1 MKKCS
6 LSLTRMWILA
16 GMVIGLAACSHQH
29 SPSGTDGSP
38 GPRVSPEQGKQTL
51 SENAKRKREEWK
63 NKTFE
68 EFKAQTYKEPF
79 ENGKYIVNGDTP
91 IQNEKLLREFFELQI
106 KEPDTVEERPR
117 VKLTVHQVNGQD
129 AVWNSIEKRQLTYCV
144 SKNFGQNYNQM
155 VADMQA
161 AGEAWEAVGAVDF
174 IHVAGEDAS
183 CTASNSNVVFDVRP
197 VNVNGQYLARA
208 FFPDEPRSSRN
219 VLVDNSSFQLDPNGK
234 LSLLGILRH
243 ELGHTLG
250 FRHEHTRPDSG
261 TCFEDSN
268 WRPLTSY
275 DAFSVMHYPQCNGK
289 GDWSLTLTQI
299 DGNGAACLYGPA
311 QGFTIDSSIC
321 QPAEEPAGP
330 IPCGPKTET
339 FTGQRVTKNEEKT
352 YGPFVVVPGTLVEVV
367 MHGEANPG
375 DPDLYVRFNEAPT
388 TAAFDCRPYLSG
400 AEEKCSLDVP
410 LNGTA
415 AHMKVRG
422 YTPGNYNL
430 TVTHTP
436 SQH

>member
-6 LSLTRMWILA
+6 LSLTRTWILA

-29 SPSGTDGSP
+29 SPQESNGGT
-38 GPRVSPEQGKQTL
+38 GPRVSPEQGKQIL
-51 SENAKRKREEWK
+51 SANAQHKREEWK
-63 NKTFE
+63 DRTFE

-91 IQNEKLLREFFELQI
+91 ILNEKLLREFFELQI
-106 KEPDTVEERPR
+106 KELDTIDARPR

-144 SKNFGQNYNQM
+144 SKTFGANYNRM
-155 VADMQA
+155 VADMQT
-161 AGEAWEAVGAVDF
+161 AGGAWEAVGAVDF
-174 IHVAGEDAS
+174 IHVAGEDDT

-234 LSLLGILRH
+234 LSLVGILRH

-289 GDWSLTLTQI
+289 GDWALTLTHI
-299 DGNGAACLYGPA
+299 DKNGTACLYGPA
-311 QGFTIDSSIC
+311 QGFAIDSSIC
-321 QPAEEPAGP
+321 NPIEEPTGP
-330 IPCGPKTET
+330 IACGPKTET
-339 FTGQRVTKNEEKT
+339 FAGQSVAKNEEKS
-352 YGPFVVVPGTLVEVV
+352 YGPFAVVSGTLVEVV

-375 DPDLYVRFNEAPT
+375 DPDLYVRFNQDPT

-410 LNGTA
+410 LNGEK
-415 AHMKVRG
+415 AHLKVRG
-422 YTPGNYNL
+422 YAPGNYTL

-436 SQH
+436 SPQ